1 MFAKGEFLY
10 ILLPYLIAPCSLASL
25 SRISNSMEVI
35 LATDAS
41 LGIAVTTANVIK
53 QLLPAHKV
61 KNGLA
66 LLYNGMLLLHQEIDN
81 LPRHIAIRMLVVYK
95 DQAKIYHQC
104 LETTKL
110 DFPRCLA
117 HPKVMCKAAR
127 FYKATKIFNQN
138 VQISSSDARHSRAM
152 KAMVEGHPVNTG
164 LPEIS
169 NQLAQLISSLEA
181 HLDYFQRLEEMGR
194 VIESKL
200 AEKNPESLSSSSSS
214 TIQVVVNDCAD
225 SGYIWGWTE
234 VPSSPIVL
242 ADRESGQVG
251 HEEEY
256 TPGLAGLGRS

>member
-1 MFAKGEFLY
+1 MTRRREFLY

-95 DQAKIYHQC
+95 DQAKIYHQ
-104 LETTKL
+104 
-110 DFPRCLA
+110 F
-117 HPKVMCKAAR
+117 MCKAAR

-138 VQISSSDARHSRAM
+138 ISSSDARHSRAM